1 MTRLPIPDSDNGT
14 WDDILNDFL
23 LIEHNNDG
31 TLRSVARPS
40 DVAAKY
46 TKPGPGIPLSDLTVS
61 LQNSINSIGTM
72 TPQVPLPSD
81 IGYLA
86 WSFDPLV
93 LDAAT
98 PVTATGAIHLVRMV
112 LRGPQTIS
120 NIVMSVG
127 TAGTTLTAGQN
138 FAGLYDASGNR
149 VALTADQTT
158 AWGTT
163 GVKTMALTAPY
174 AASAGYYYVAIVVN
188 GTSSPLFGAKTNL
201 GAAVI
206 NGASPAN
213 SSRFATN
220 GTGTSLPATLTLGS
234 NVAVDEAF
242 WVALT

>member
-1 MTRLPIPDSDNGT
+1 MTRLPIPDSDSGT

-31 TLRSVARPS
+31 TLRSVARPA

-61 LQNSINSIGTM
+61 LQNSINSIGFM

-86 WSFDPLV
+86 YSYDPL
-93 LDAAT
+93 LADASVG
-98 PVTATGAIHLVRMV
+98 PVAGDIQLVRVV
-112 LRGPQTIS
+112 LRSPQTIT
-120 NIVMSVG
+120 NIVATVG
-127 TAGTTLTAGQN
+127 TAGNTLTASQN
-138 FAGLYDASGNR
+138 FAGLYDAAGTR

-163 GVKTMALTAPY
+163 GTKTMALTAPY
-174 AASAGYYYVAIVVN
+174 VAAAGYYYVAFVSN
-188 GTSSPLFGAKTNL
+188 GTAPPLFRSKTNL
-201 GAAVI
+201 GGAFI
-206 NGASPAN
+206 SGASAAN
-213 SSRFATN
+213 SFRFATN
-220 GTGTSLPATLTLGS
+220 GTGTSLPATITPGS
-234 NVAVDEAF
+234 NVVSDKAI